1 MTKDVILKPSR
12 RKEKTHFTLASP
24 SSAVLAQVPRGQ
36 LSCGEQAPG
45 THLGCFQ
52 STATML
58 STPLLSSCTCI
69 ICSCCM
75 CCRNLES

>member
-12 RKEKTHFTLASP
+12 RKEKTHFIL
-24 SSAVLAQVPRGQ
+24 VCLQVPVHAPVPQGQ
-36 LSCGEQAPG
+36 LSYGEQAPC

-58 STPLLSSCTCI
+58 STPLLSSLTCI
-69 ICSCCM
+69 ICSCCI